1 MAFPER
7 KALGEENGSGVPI
20 SEIRSSS
27 SSTAGSGDT
36 RRGGFMQRFLTFVV
50 LILLTIPVGLS
61 IQGCANKNAN
71 YCNGSGYGYN
81 NSQPVSISLQPQTTG
96 LSVAFSQTSQ
106 LQAPS
111 SLNCKGTSA
120 SVGTYTYGTSDRTIA
135 DVSPTGAVCGGTW
148 NLHTPAVADYTT
160 CLPTNK
166 SGVAYMTASA
176 GGFTSNQVAVYSHPP
191 ITSLAVAGPTNST
204 TGKAEC
210 LSQGQT
216 SQLDAAAYCTSTGTT
231 GSCPSQTVPA
241 GQQALLCS
249 PNLLPGGGYGPND
262 CNNVIGH
269 LAYAA
274 ASAGVVTIDPNG
286 VATAQAPGSTLI
298 TGTIAQTSSNAGY
311 FYTCPPAK
319 IALSV
324 ASTGATSASVTLN
337 TPLALT
343 ATVTDVNNNV
353 INGLALSYVSTN
365 PGSIAVS
372 STGAVTAQFPSNSA
386 ITAICQ
392 PTTCNP
398 APINVMGTLGTG
410 VPVISNFV
418 QIASPGKNSNYIW
431 AASPGS
437 PYFVPIDLSTGTI
450 GNQIKLPYSPNS
462 MVLDPTG
469 TTLYFGSYRELMT
482 YSAATNSLS
491 SEVPNVPGVVLAVS
505 PTNSSV
511 VVNDQLRG
519 VLYIYTPASTSGT
532 GTTATTSGGSYT
544 SFAGIG
550 QKAAYTADGQ
560 TVYIVGNGVLYI
572 HNNFTGWSVENLP
585 ANQATPTTGICP
597 ATNTTSPIPTDP
609 TSYPPNTTANPNNTY
624 NMFCSPDL
632 AVTIPAAAVFLS
644 GATTSA
650 YGQCPNTTVNPVVN
664 YPEATTVAALS
675 DHVASTTDGRHIIGA
690 SANPP
695 MLSDLSITVPI
706 DACPSDANSQ
716 TTGITFNPPPVINQ
730 TSLSTYG
737 ITNINEVVAAT
748 NSLEAFVTY
757 GSDATT
763 PPAGGALL
771 PVYKPST
778 QAGAPGT
785 LSSVSLTGKALAPV
799 AGIFSPD
806 NTIFFAGTSGDDQL
820 HLIDTTTLLDTKQI
834 DPKLTDINGNPLPPI
849 FLAVKPRPTT

>member
-1 MAFPER
+1 
-7 KALGEENGSGVPI
+7 
-20 SEIRSSS
+20 
-27 SSTAGSGDT
+27 
-36 RRGGFMQRFLTFVV
+36 MQRFLTFVV
-50 LILLTIPVGLS
+50 LILLTVPVGLS
-61 IQGCANKNAN
+61 LQGCANKNAT
-71 YCNGSGYGYN
+71 YCNGSGYGYT

-96 LSVAFSQTSQ
+96 LSVGFSQTSQ

-111 SLNCKGTSA
+111 ALNCKGTAA
-120 SVGTYTYGTSDRTIA
+120 SIANYTYGTTDRTIA

-148 NLHTPAVADYTT
+148 NLHTPAVAAYTT

-166 SGVAYMTASA
+166 TGVAYMTASA
-176 GGFTSNQVAVYSHPP
+176 AGFTSNQVAVYSHPSV
-191 ITSLAVAGPTNST
+191 TSLQLVGPTNS
-204 TGKAEC
+204 GGAPIC

-216 SQLDAAAYCTSTGTT
+216 SQLDAIAYVTNAGK
-231 GSCPSQTVPA
+231 QT
-241 GQQALLCS
+241 LLCS
-249 PNLLPGGGYGPND
+249 PTTND
-262 CNNVIGH
+262 CVNVIGH
-269 LAYAA
+269 ITYAA
-274 ASAGVVTIDPNG
+274 SSAGVVTIDQNG

-343 ATVTDVNNNV
+343 ATVTDTNNNV

-372 STGAVTAQFPSNSA
+372 SSGAVTASFPSNSA

-398 APINVMGTLGTG
+398 APINIMGTLGTG

-431 AASPGS
+431 TASPGS

-450 GNQIKLPYSPNS
+450 GTQIKLPYSPNS

-482 YSAATNSLS
+482 YTATSNSLA
-491 SEVPNVPGVVLAVS
+491 SEVPNVPGVVLAAS
-505 PTNSSV
+505 PTNSAV

-519 VLYIYTPASTSGT
+519 VLYLYSPGT
-532 GTTATTSGGSYT
+532 GTYT

-550 QKAAYTADGQ
+550 QRAAFTADGQ

-572 HNNFTGWSVENLP
+572 HNNFTGWSIETLP
-585 ANQATPTTGICP
+585 ANQATPTSGICP

-609 TSYPPNTTANPNNTY
+609 TTYPPNTTANPNNTY
-624 NMFCSPDL
+624 NVFCFPDL

-644 GATTSA
+644 GATTAA
-650 YGQCPNTTVNPVVN
+650 YGQCPETTVTPVVN
-664 YPEATTVAALS
+664 YPEAATVAALS
-675 DHVASTTDGRHIIGA
+675 DHVASTTDGKHIIGA
-690 SANPP
+690 SANPAV
-695 MLSDLSITVPI
+695 LTDLSITVPI
-706 DACPSDANSQ
+706 DACPSDANQQ
-716 TTGITFNPPPVINQ
+716 TTGIVFNPPPVVNQ
-730 TSLSTYG
+730 TSLAAYG
-737 ITNINEVVAAT
+737 LTNINQVVAAT

-757 GSDATT
+757 GSNATT

-771 PVYKPST
+771 PVYKPSAT
-778 QAGAPGT
+778 AGALGT
-785 LSSVSLTGKALAPV
+785 LSSVTLTGGALAPV
-799 AGIFSPD
+799 SGIFSPD

-834 DPKLTDINGNPLPPI
+834 NPKLTDINGNPLPPV

>member
-1 MAFPER
+1 
-7 KALGEENGSGVPI
+7 
-20 SEIRSSS
+20 
-27 SSTAGSGDT
+27 
-36 RRGGFMQRFLTFVV
+36 MQRFLTFVV
-50 LILLTIPVGLS
+50 LSLLTVPVGLS
-61 IQGCANKNAN
+61 LQGCANKNAN

-81 NSQPVSISLQPQTTG
+81 KTQPVSIALQPQTTG

-106 LQAPS
+106 LQSPTAE
-111 SLNCKGTSA
+111 NCTGGSA
-120 SVGTYTYGTSDRTIA
+120 SVGTYTYGTTDRTIA
-135 DVSPTGAVCGGTW
+135 DVSPTGAICGGSW
-148 NLHTPAVADYTT
+148 NLHTPAVAAYTT
-160 CLPTNK
+160 CIPTNK
-166 SGVAYMTASA
+166 TGIAYMTASA
-176 GGFTSNQVAVYSHPP
+176 AGFTSNQVAVYSHPP
-191 ITSLAVAGPTNST
+191 ITSLAVSGPTNIT
-204 TGKAEC
+204 TGQPEC
-210 LSQGQT
+210 LSQGLT
-216 SQLDAAAYCTSTGTT
+216 SQLDSTAYTT
-231 GSCPSQTVPA
+231 NSA
-241 GQQALLCS
+241 GQQVLLCS
-249 PNLLPGGGYGPND
+249 PNILANGSYGPND

-269 LAYAA
+269 LTYSA
-274 ASAGVVTIDPNG
+274 ASGGIVTIDQNG

-337 TPLALT
+337 TPLSLT

-372 STGAVTAQFPSNSA
+372 ASGAVTASFPSNSA

-398 APINVMGTLGTG
+398 APINEMGTLGTG
-410 VPVISNFV
+410 VPAISNFV
-418 QIASPGKNSNYIW
+418 QIASPGKNSTYVW
-431 AASPGS
+431 VSSPGS

-469 TTLYFGSYRELMT
+469 TTLYFGSYHELMT
-482 YSAATNSLS
+482 YSAATNSLA
-491 SEVPNVPGVVLAVS
+491 SEVTGVPGVVLAAS
-505 PTNSSV
+505 PTNTSV

-519 VLYIYTPASTSGT
+519 VLYIYTPSS
-532 GTTATTSGGSYT
+532 GSYT

-560 TVYIVGNGVLYI
+560 TVYIVGDGVLYI
-572 HNNFTGWSVENLP
+572 HNVFTGWSIETLP
-585 ANQATPTTGICP
+585 ANQGTATTGVCP
-597 ATNTTSPIPTDP
+597 ATNTTSPIPTNP
-609 TSYPPNTTANPNNTY
+609 TTYPPNTTANPNNTY

-644 GATTSA
+644 GTATSA
-650 YGQCPNTTVNPVVN
+650 YGECPETTVKPVVN
-664 YPEATTVAALS
+664 YPEATTVAVTS
-675 DHVASTTDGRHIIGA
+675 DHVASTTDGKHIIGA

-695 MLSDLSITVPI
+695 ALTDLSITVPI
-706 DACPSDANSQ
+706 DACPSDANGQ
-716 TTGITFNPPPVINQ
+716 TTGIVFNPPPVVNQ
-730 TSLSTYG
+730 SSLAAYG
-737 ITNINEVVAAT
+737 ITNINQVVAAT
-748 NSLEAFVTY
+748 NSQEAFVTY
-757 GSDATT
+757 SSAATA

-778 QAGAPGT
+778 TAGTPGT
-785 LSSVSLTGKALAPV
+785 LGSVKLAGNALAPV

-806 NTIFFAGTSGDDQL
+806 NTMFFAGTTGDDLL
-820 HLIDTTTLLDTKQI
+820 HLIDTTTLLDTQQI
-834 DPKLTDINGNPLPPI
+834 NPKLTDINGNPLPPV

>member
-1 MAFPER
+1 
-7 KALGEENGSGVPI
+7 
-20 SEIRSSS
+20 
-27 SSTAGSGDT
+27 
-36 RRGGFMQRFLTFVV
+36 MQRFLTFVV
-50 LILLTIPVGLS
+50 LLLLTVPVGLS

-71 YCNGSGYGYN
+71 YCNGSGYGYLKT
-81 NSQPVSISLQPQTTG
+81 QPVSISLQPQTTG
-96 LSVAFSQTSQ
+96 LSVAYSQTSQ

-111 SLNCKGTSA
+111 ALNCVGTAA
-120 SVGTYTYGTSDRTIA
+120 SIGTYTYGTTDRTIA

-148 NLHTPAVADYTT
+148 NLHTPAVAAYTT

-166 SGVAYMTASA
+166 TGVAYMTASA
-176 GGFTSNQVAVYSHPP
+176 AGFTSNQVAVYSHPP
-191 ITSLAVAGPTNST
+191 ITSLAVSGPTNST
-204 TGKAEC
+204 TGKPEC
-210 LSQGQT
+210 LSQGLT
-216 SQLDAAAYCTSTGTT
+216 SQLDATAYYTNS
-231 GSCPSQTVPA
+231 A
-241 GQQALLCS
+241 GQQTLLCS
-249 PNLLPGGGYGPND
+249 PNILPGGGYGPND

-269 LAYAA
+269 LTYSA
-274 ASAGVVTIDPNG
+274 ASAGVVTIDQNG

-337 TPLALT
+337 TPLSLT

-372 STGAVTAQFPSNSA
+372 SAGAVTASFPSNSA

-398 APINVMGTLGTG
+398 APINEMGTLGTG
-410 VPVISNFV
+410 VPAISNFV

-431 AASPGS
+431 VSSPGS

-450 GNQIKLPYSPNS
+450 GTQIKLPYSPNS

-469 TTLYFGSYRELMT
+469 TTLYFGSYHELMSYT
-482 YSAATNSLS
+482 AATNSLA
-491 SEVPNVPGVVLAVS
+491 SETTSIPGVVLAAS

-519 VLYIYTPASTSGT
+519 VLYLYTPSS
-532 GTTATTSGGSYT
+532 GSYT

-560 TVYIVGNGVLYI
+560 TVYIVGDGVLYI
-572 HNNFTGWSVENLP
+572 HNSFTGWSVEPLP
-585 ANQATPTTGICP
+585 AGQGTTSTGVCP

-609 TSYPPNTTANPNNTY
+609 TTYPPNTTANPNNTY
-624 NMFCSPDL
+624 NTFCSPDL

-644 GATTSA
+644 GSPTSA
-650 YGQCPNTTVNPVVN
+650 YGQCPETTVKPVVN
-664 YPEATTVAALS
+664 YPEATTVAVAS
-675 DHVASTTDGRHIIGA
+675 DHVASTTDGKHIIGA
-690 SANPP
+690 TANPAT
-695 MLSDLSITVPI
+695 LTDLSITVPI

-716 TTGITFNPPPVINQ
+716 TTGIVFNPPPVANQ
-730 TSLSTYG
+730 ASLAAYG
-737 ITNINEVVAAT
+737 ITNVNQVVAAT

-757 GSDATT
+757 SSDAAA

-771 PVYKPST
+771 PVYKPSAT
-778 QAGAPGT
+778 AGALGT
-785 LSSVSLTGKALAPV
+785 LSSVKLTGTALAPV

-806 NTIFFAGTSGDDQL
+806 NTLFFAGTTGDDQL
-820 HLIDTTTLLDTKQI
+820 HVIDTTTLLDTQEI
-834 DPKLTDINGNPLPPI
+834 NPKLTDINGKPLPPV

>member
-1 MAFPER
+1 
-7 KALGEENGSGVPI
+7 
-20 SEIRSSS
+20 
-27 SSTAGSGDT
+27 
-36 RRGGFMQRFLTFVV
+36 MQRFLTFVV
-50 LILLTIPVGLS
+50 LLLLSVPVGLS
-61 IQGCANKNAN
+61 IQGCANKNSN
-71 YCNGSGYGYN
+71 YCNGQGYGYTN
-81 NSQPVSISLQPQTTG
+81 DQPVSISLQPQTTG

-111 SLNCKGTSA
+111 AQNCKSGSA
-120 SVGTYTYGTSDRTIA
+120 SVGTYTYGTTDRTIA

-166 SGVAYMTASA
+166 TGVAYMTASA
-176 GGFTSNQVAVYSHPP
+176 AGFTSNQVAVYSHPP
-191 ITSLAVAGPTNST
+191 LTSISIQGPTNGN
-204 TGKAEC
+204 TGAPQC
-210 LSQGQT
+210 ISQGQT
-216 SQLDAAAYCTSTGTT
+216 KQLDSTAYCSSTGTT
-231 GSCPSQTVPA
+231 GQCPSTTIAAGQPVLLCAPPPADGSAATVP
-241 GQQALLCS
+241 
-249 PNLLPGGGYGPND
+249 D
-262 CNNVIGH
+262 CNNLIGH
-269 LAYAA
+269 ITYAA
-274 ASAGVVTIDPNG
+274 ASAGVVTIDQNG

-311 FYTCPPAK
+311 FYTCAPSK
-319 IALSV
+319 IKLTV
-324 ASTGATSASVTLN
+324 ASTGQQSANVTLN

-343 ATVTDVNNNV
+343 ATVTDTNNNV

-372 STGAVTAQFPSNSA
+372 ATGAVSASFPSNSA

-410 VPVISNFV
+410 VPVLSNFV
-418 QIASPGKNSNYIW
+418 QIASPGKNSNFIW
-431 AASPGS
+431 VSSPGS
-437 PYFVPIDLSTGTI
+437 PYFVPIDFSTGTV
-450 GNQIKLPYSPNS
+450 GNQIKMPYSPNS

-482 YSAATNSLS
+482 YTAATNSLA

-505 PTNSSV
+505 PTNSTV

-519 VLYIYTPASTSGT
+519 VLYLYSPSSG
-532 GTTATTSGGSYT
+532 AYT

-550 QKAAYTADGQ
+550 QKATFTPDGQ

-572 HNNFTGWSVENLP
+572 HNNFTGWSVETLP
-585 ANQATPTTGICP
+585 ANQATPTSGICP
-597 ATNTTSPIPTDP
+597 ATNTTSPIPQDP

-650 YGQCPNTTVNPVVN
+650 YGECPETTVQPVVN
-664 YPEATTVAALS
+664 YPEAATVAALS
-675 DHVASTTDGRHIIGA
+675 DHVASTTDGNHIIGA
-690 SANPP
+690 SANPAV
-695 MLSDLSITVPI
+695 LTDLSITVPI
-706 DACPSDANSQ
+706 NACPTDANGQ
-716 TTGITFNPPPVINQ
+716 TTGITLSPAPVVNQ
-730 TSLSTYG
+730 LSLGAYG
-737 ITNINEVVAAT
+737 ITNIDEVVAAT

-757 GSDATT
+757 GSAATT
-763 PPAGGALL
+763 PPSGGALL

-778 QAGAPGT
+778 TAGSPGT
-785 LSSVSLTGKALAPV
+785 LSSVTLTGKALAPV

-806 NTIFFAGTSGDDQL
+806 NTLFFAGTTGDNQL
-820 HLIDTTTLLDTKQI
+820 HVIDTTTLTDTKQL
-834 DPKLTDINGNPLPPI
+834 DPKLTDINGNPLPPV

>member
-1 MAFPER
+1 
-7 KALGEENGSGVPI
+7 
-20 SEIRSSS
+20 
-27 SSTAGSGDT
+27 
-36 RRGGFMQRFLTFVV
+36 MQRFLTFVV
-50 LILLTIPVGLS
+50 LLLLTVPVGLS

-71 YCNGSGYGYN
+71 YCNGSGYGYLKT
-81 NSQPVSISLQPQTTG
+81 QPVSISLQPQTTG

-111 SLNCKGTSA
+111 ALNCVGTAA
-120 SVGTYTYGTSDRTIA
+120 SIGTYTYGTTDRTIA

-148 NLHTPAVADYTT
+148 NLHTPAVAAYTT
-160 CLPTNK
+160 CIPTNK
-166 SGVAYMTASA
+166 TGVAYMTASA
-176 GGFTSNQVAVYSHPP
+176 AGFTSNQVAVYSHPP
-191 ITSLAVAGPTNST
+191 ITSLAVSGPTNST
-204 TGKAEC
+204 TGKPEC
-210 LSQGQT
+210 LSQGLT
-216 SQLDAAAYCTSTGTT
+216 SQLDATAYYTNS
-231 GSCPSQTVPA
+231 A
-241 GQQALLCS
+241 GQPVLLCS
-249 PNLLPGGGYGPND
+249 PNILADGSYGPND

-269 LAYAA
+269 LTYSA
-274 ASAGVVTIDPNG
+274 ASAGVVTIDQNG

-337 TPLALT
+337 TPLSLT

-372 STGAVTAQFPSNSA
+372 SAGAVTASFPSNSA

-398 APINVMGTLGTG
+398 APINEQGTLGTG
-410 VPVISNFV
+410 VPAISNFV

-431 AASPGS
+431 VSSPGS

-450 GNQIKLPYSPNS
+450 GTQIKLPYSPNS

-469 TTLYFGSYRELMT
+469 TTLYFGSYHELMSYT
-482 YSAATNSLS
+482 AATNSLA
-491 SEVPNVPGVVLAVS
+491 SETTSIPGVVLAAS

-519 VLYIYTPASTSGT
+519 VIYLYTPSS
-532 GTTATTSGGSYT
+532 GSYT

-560 TVYIVGNGVLYI
+560 TVYIVGDGVLYI
-572 HNNFTGWSVENLP
+572 HNNFTGWSVEPLP
-585 ANQATPTTGICP
+585 ASQGTTGTGVCP

-609 TSYPPNTTANPNNTY
+609 TTYPPNTTANPNNTY

-632 AVTIPAAAVFLS
+632 AVTIPAIAVFLS
-644 GATTSA
+644 GPTTAA
-650 YGQCPNTTVNPVVN
+650 YGACPETTVTPVVN
-664 YPEATTVAALS
+664 YPEATTVATVS
-675 DHVASTTDGRHIIGA
+675 DHVAATTDGKHIIGA

-695 MLSDLSITVPI
+695 VLSDLSITNASGTLTAPLT
-706 DACPSDANSQ
+706 CPTDANSQ
-716 TTGITFNPPPVINQ
+716 TTGITFDPPPVVNQ
-730 TSLSTYG
+730 ASLAAYG
-737 ITNINEVVAAT
+737 ITNINEVIAAT
-748 NSLEAFVTY
+748 NSVEAFVTY
-757 GSDATT
+757 SSDATA

-778 QAGAPGT
+778 TAGAPGT
-785 LSSVSLTGKALAPV
+785 LSSVTLTGNALAPV

-806 NTIFFAGTSGDDQL
+806 NTLFFAGTTGDDQL
-820 HLIDTTTLLDTKQI
+820 HVIDTTTLLDTQEI
-834 DPKLTDINGNPLPPI
+834 NPKLTDINGKPLPPV

>member
-1 MAFPER
+1 MA
-7 KALGEENGSGVPI
+7 G
-20 SEIRSSS
+20 IRS

-50 LILLTIPVGLS
+50 LLLLTVPVGLS
-61 IQGCANKNAN
+61 LQGCANKNSD
-71 YCNGSGYGYN
+71 YCNGVGYGYTN
-81 NSQPVSISLQPQTTG
+81 GQPVSISLQPQTTG

-111 SLNCKGTSA
+111 AQNCKGGSA
-120 SVGTYTYGTSDRTIA
+120 SVSTYTYGTTDRTIA

-148 NLHTPAVADYTT
+148 NLNTPAVANYTT

-166 SGVAYMTASA
+166 TGVAYMTASA

-191 ITSLAVAGPTNST
+191 LTSISIQGPTNGN
-204 TGKAEC
+204 TGAPQC

-216 SQLDAAAYCTSTGTT
+216 KQLDATAYCSSTGTS
-231 GSCPSQTVPA
+231 GSCPSSTVA
-241 GQQALLCS
+241 TGQPVLLCEPPPTDGS
-249 PNLLPGGGYGPND
+249 AAAVPD
-262 CNNVIGH
+262 CNTLIGH
-269 LAYAA
+269 ITYAA
-274 ASAGVVTIDPNG
+274 ASAGVVTIDQNG
-286 VATAQAPGSTLI
+286 VATAQAPGSTLV

-324 ASTGATSASVTLN
+324 ASTGATNANITLN

-343 ATVTDVNNNV
+343 ATVTDTNNNV

-372 STGAVTAQFPSNSA
+372 STGAVTASFPSNSA

-410 VPVISNFV
+410 VPVLSNFV

-431 AASPGS
+431 VSSPGS

-469 TTLYFGSYRELMT
+469 TTLYFGSYKELMT
-482 YSAATNSLS
+482 YTAATNSLA
-491 SEVPNVPGVVLAVS
+491 SEVANVPGVVLAAS
-505 PTNSSV
+505 PTNSAV

-519 VLYIYTPASTSGT
+519 VLYLYTPSSG
-532 GTTATTSGGSYT
+532 AYT
-544 SFAGIG
+544 SFAGVG
-550 QKAAYTADGQ
+550 EKATFTADGQ

-572 HNNFTGWSVENLP
+572 HNNFTGWSVEPLP
-585 ANQATPTTGICP
+585 TNQATPTTGICP
-597 ATNTTSPIPTDP
+597 ATNTTSPIPQDP

-644 GATTSA
+644 GSTTAA
-650 YGQCPNTTVNPVVN
+650 YGACPDTTVTPVVN

-675 DHVASTTDGRHIIGA
+675 DHVASTTDGKHIIGA

-695 MLSDLSITVPI
+695 VLSDLSITTATVPNVPLT
-706 DACPSDANSQ
+706 CPTNANSQ
-716 TTGITFNPPPVINQ
+716 TTGITFDPPPVVNQ
-730 TSLSTYG
+730 ISLAAYG
-737 ITNINEVVAAT
+737 INNINEVVAAT

-757 GSDATT
+757 GSAATT
-763 PPAGGALL
+763 PPSGGALL
-771 PVYKPST
+771 PVYKPSAT
-778 QAGAPGT
+778 AGSPGT
-785 LSSVSLTGKALAPV
+785 LSSVTLTGKALAPV

-806 NTIFFAGTSGDDQL
+806 NTLFFAGTTGDNQL
-820 HLIDTTTLLDTKQI
+820 HVIDTTTLLDTQQI
-834 DPKLTDINGNPLPPI
+834 NPKLTDINGNPLPPV

>member
-1 MAFPER
+1 
-7 KALGEENGSGVPI
+7 
-20 SEIRSSS
+20 
-27 SSTAGSGDT
+27 
-36 RRGGFMQRFLTFVV
+36 MQRFLTFVV
-50 LILLTIPVGLS
+50 LILLTVPVGLS
-61 IQGCANKNAN
+61 LQGCANKNAD
-71 YCNGSGYGYN
+71 YCNGAGYGYT
-81 NSQPVSISLQPQTTG
+81 NSQPISISLQPQTTG
-96 LSVAFSQTSQ
+96 LSVGFSQTSQ

-111 SLNCKGTSA
+111 ALNCKGTAA
-120 SVGTYTYGTSDRTIA
+120 SISTYTYGTTDRTIA

-166 SGVAYMTASA
+166 TGIAYMTASA

-191 ITSLAVAGPTNST
+191 VTSLQLVGPTN
-204 TGKAEC
+204 GAGEPIC
-210 LSQGQT
+210 VSQGQT
-216 SQLDAAAYCTSTGTT
+216 KQLDAIGYVTNSLGK
-231 GSCPSQTVPA
+231 QVIF
-241 GQQALLCS
+241 CS
-249 PNLLPGGGYGPND
+249 PTTNE

-269 LAYAA
+269 ITYAA
-274 ASAGVVTIDPNG
+274 ASAGIVTIDQNG

-298 TGTIAQTSSNAGY
+298 TGTIAQTSSSAGY
-311 FYTCPPAK
+311 FYTCAPAK

-343 ATVTDVNNNV
+343 ATVTDTAGNT

-365 PGSIAVS
+365 PGAIAVS
-372 STGAVTAQFPSNSA
+372 STGAVTASFPSNSA

-418 QIASPGKNSNYIW
+418 QISSPGKNSNYIW
-431 AASPGS
+431 VSSPGS

-450 GNQIKLPYSPNS
+450 GAQVKLPYSPNS

-469 TTLYFGSYRELMT
+469 TTLYFGSYKELMT
-482 YSAATNSLS
+482 YTAATNSLA
-491 SEVPNVPGVVLAVS
+491 SEVANVPGVVLGVS
-505 PTNSSV
+505 PTNSTV

-519 VLYIYTPASTSGT
+519 VLYLYTPSSG
-532 GTTATTSGGSYT
+532 AYT

-550 QKAAYTADGQ
+550 QRAVFTADGQ

-572 HNNFTGWSVENLP
+572 HNVFTGWSVETLP

-624 NMFCSPDL
+624 NVFCSPDA
-632 AVTIPAAAVFLS
+632 AVTIPASAVFLS
-644 GATTSA
+644 GTTTAA
-650 YGQCPNTTVNPVVN
+650 YGQCPETTVTPVVN
-664 YPEATTVAALS
+664 YPEAATVAAIS

-690 SANPP
+690 SANPAV
-695 MLSDLSITVPI
+695 LTDLSITVPI
-706 DACPSDANSQ
+706 DACPSDANGQ
-716 TTGITFNPPPVINQ
+716 TTGIVFNPPPVVNQ
-730 TSLSTYG
+730 TSLAAYG
-737 ITNINEVVAAT
+737 INNINQVVPAT

-757 GSDATT
+757 GSNATA

-778 QAGAPGT
+778 TAGALGT
-785 LSSVSLTGKALAPV
+785 LSSVTLTGSALAPV
-799 AGIFSPD
+799 SGIFSPD
-806 NTIFFAGTSGDDQL
+806 NTIFFAGTTGDNLL
-820 HLIDTTTLLDTKQI
+820 HLIDTTKLLDTQQI
-834 DPKLTDINGNPLPPI
+834 DPKLTDINGKPLPPV

>member
-1 MAFPER
+1 
-7 KALGEENGSGVPI
+7 
-20 SEIRSSS
+20 
-27 SSTAGSGDT
+27 
-36 RRGGFMQRFLTFVV
+36 MQRFLTFVV
-50 LILLTIPVGLS
+50 LLLLTIPVGLS
-61 IQGCANKNAN
+61 LQGCANKNSN
-71 YCNGSGYGYN
+71 YCNGAGYGYN
-81 NSQPVSISLQPQTTG
+81 NGQPVSIALQPQTTG
-96 LSVAFSQTSQ
+96 LSVAFSQTTQ
-106 LQAPS
+106 LQAPTAQ
-111 SLNCKGTSA
+111 NCKGGTA
-120 SVGTYTYGTSDRTIA
+120 SVRAYSYGTSDRTIA

-148 NLHTPAVADYTT
+148 NLTTPAVAAYTT

-166 SGVAYMTASA
+166 TGIAYMTASA
-176 GGFTSNQVAVYSHPP
+176 AGFTSNQVAVYSHPG
-191 ITSLAVAGPTNST
+191 ITSLSVNGPTNPTS
-204 TGKAEC
+204 GQAAC
-210 LSQGQT
+210 LSQGLT
-216 SQLDAAAYCTSTGTT
+216 SQLDATAYSTN
-231 GSCPSQTVPA
+231 SA
-241 GQQALLCS
+241 GQQVLLCS
-249 PNLLPGGGYGPND
+249 PDILPGGGYGPTD

-269 LAYAA
+269 LTYAP
-274 ASAGVVTIDPNG
+274 ASAGIVAIDQNG

-298 TGTIAQTSSNAGY
+298 TGTISQTSSNAGY
-311 FYTCPPAK
+311 FFTCPPAK

-372 STGAVTAQFPSNSA
+372 ATGAVTAAFPSNSA

-398 APINVMGTLGTG
+398 APINELGTLGTG
-410 VPVISNFV
+410 VPAISNFV

-431 AASPGS
+431 ISSPGS

-450 GNQIKLPYSPNS
+450 GAQVKLPYSPNS

-469 TTLYFGSYRELMT
+469 TTLYFGSYHELMT
-482 YSAATNSLS
+482 YSAATNTLS
-491 SEVPNVPGVVLAVS
+491 SEVTGVPGIVLAAS
-505 PTNSSV
+505 PTNTSV

-519 VLYIYTPASTSGT
+519 VLYIYTPSS
-532 GTTATTSGGSYT
+532 GSYT

-560 TVYIVGNGVLYI
+560 TVYIVGDGVLYI
-572 HNNFTGWSVENLP
+572 HNVFTGWSIETLP
-585 ANQATPTTGICP
+585 ANQGTATTGVCP
-597 ATNTTSPIPTDP
+597 ATNTTSPIPTNP
-609 TSYPPNTTANPNNTY
+609 TTYPPNTTANPNNTY

-644 GATTSA
+644 GAATSA
-650 YGQCPNTTVNPVVN
+650 YGECPETTVKPVVN
-664 YPEATTVAALS
+664 YPEATTVAAIS
-675 DHVASTTDGRHIIGA
+675 DHVASTTDGKHIIGA

-695 MLSDLSITVPI
+695 TLTDLSITVPI
-706 DACPSDANSQ
+706 DACPSDANGQ
-716 TTGITFNPPPVINQ
+716 TTGIVFNPPPVVNQ
-730 TSLSTYG
+730 ASLAAYG
-737 ITNINEVVAAT
+737 ITNINQVIAAT

-757 GSDATT
+757 SSAATA

-778 QAGAPGT
+778 TAGALGT
-785 LSSVSLTGKALAPV
+785 LGSVKLAGNALAPV

-806 NTIFFAGTSGDDQL
+806 NTIFFAGTTGDDLL
-820 HLIDTTTLLDTKQI
+820 HLIDTTTLLDTQQI
-834 DPKLTDINGNPLPPI
+834 NPKLTDINGNPLPPV

>member
-1 MAFPER
+1 
-7 KALGEENGSGVPI
+7 
-20 SEIRSSS
+20 
-27 SSTAGSGDT
+27 
-36 RRGGFMQRFLTFVV
+36 MQRFLTFLV
-50 LILLTIPVGLS
+50 LTLLTIPVGLS
-61 IQGCANKNAN
+61 LQGCANKNST

-81 NSQPVSISLQPQTTG
+81 KNQPVSISLQPQTTG

-106 LQAPS
+106 LQSPS
-111 SLNCKGTSA
+111 AENCTGAAA
-120 SVGTYTYGTSDRTIA
+120 SVSTYAYGTTDRTIA

-148 NLHTPAVADYTT
+148 NLHTPGVAAYTT

-166 SGVAYMTASA
+166 TGIAYMTASA
-176 GGFTSNQVAVYSHPP
+176 GGFTSNQVAVYSHPN
-191 ITSLAVAGPTNST
+191 ITSLSVQGPTNA
-204 TGKAEC
+204 GKPEC
-210 LSQGQT
+210 LSQGVT
-216 SQLDAAAYCTSTGTT
+216 SQLDATAYTTTS
-231 GSCPSQTVPA
+231 A
-241 GQQALLCS
+241 GQVLLCS
-249 PNLLPGGGYGPND
+249 PDILAGGGYGPTD

-269 LAYAA
+269 LTYAA
-274 ASAGVVTIDPNG
+274 ASGGIVTIDQNG

-337 TPLALT
+337 TPLSLT

-353 INGLALSYVSTN
+353 INGLPLSYVSTN
-365 PGSIAVS
+365 PGAIAVS
-372 STGAVTAQFPSNSA
+372 ATGAVTASFPSNSA

-392 PTTCNP
+392 PTACNP

-410 VPVISNFV
+410 VPVLSNFV
-418 QIASPGKNSNYIW
+418 QITSPGKNSNYIW
-431 AASPGS
+431 VASPGS

-450 GNQIKLPYSPNS
+450 GNQIKMPYSPNS

-469 TTLYFGSYRELMT
+469 TTLYFGSYHELMT
-482 YSAATNSLS
+482 YTAATNSLG
-491 SEVPNVPGVVLAVS
+491 SEVTGAPGVVLAVS
-505 PTNSSV
+505 PTNSAV

-519 VLYIYTPASTSGT
+519 VLYLYSPSN
-532 GTTATTSGGSYT
+532 GSYT

-550 QKAAYTADGQ
+550 EKAAFTADGQ
-560 TVYIVGNGVLYI
+560 TVYIVGEGVLYI
-572 HNNFTGWSVENLP
+572 HNTFTGWSVESLP
-585 ANQATPTTGICP
+585 ANQATATSGICP

-609 TSYPPNTTANPNNTY
+609 TTYPPNTTANPNNTY

-650 YGQCPNTTVNPVVN
+650 YGECPETTVKPVVN
-664 YPEATTVAALS
+664 YPEATTVAAAS
-675 DHVASTTDGRHIIGA
+675 DHVASTTDGKHIIGA

-695 MLSDLSITVPI
+695 VLTDLSVTVPI
-706 DACPSDANSQ
+706 DACPSDANGQ
-716 TTGITFNPPPVINQ
+716 TTGIIFSPPPTILQ
-730 TSLSTYG
+730 TSLAAYG
-737 ITNINEVVAAT
+737 ITNINEVIPAT
-748 NSLEAFVTY
+748 NSLEAFITY
-757 GSDATT
+757 GSAATA

-778 QAGAPGT
+778 QAGELGT
-785 LSSVSLTGKALAPV
+785 LSSVKLTGSALAPV
-799 AGIFSPD
+799 AGVFSPD

-820 HLIDTTTLLDTKQI
+820 HLINTTTLLDTQQI
-834 DPKLTDINGNPLPPI
+834 NPKLTDINGAPLPPV